1 MAKKR
6 RASLKDKDPETLG
19 ITQKKGKGIDLLFG
33 EGDPAMQDAAGEN
46 STDADNTSA
55 TANFVDD
62 DLTGIMNFEERP
74 VDELGLPVA
83 LEAPPDDLIL
93 ASTPTGLTPDE
104 ESDPVNSSTSP
115 FTMPDPNSAEAGFS
129 DKADDLSGILAEEN
143 PATAEETKLSTSAK
157 DTNLPDD
164 VEREDDL
171 SGLTQE
177 EMDTV
182 AAPPLTD
189 NASAPTDLS
198 GLVAEAEGAP
208 AGEADTDLSGLV
220 TEEDELA
227 GLAAEADMTSPSL
240 TPPPT
245 TAAPINVPPPTAQP
259 TYESSIPPMGRTP
272 DYTAPPSAYD
282 YTMPQP
288 GVNIPPPSTATGA
301 PNLSP
306 PRPANIELEAFH
318 QNVANTLSSFG
329 AVLPNTREAFLPT
342 DPLPDDA
349 LVVRPME
356 QVVRDEAIT
365 QQVLNYIGVERRNEL
380 FEEILALNNEVPERL
395 NNNKADVN
403 FALETLREANNLII
417 EDPRQY
423 DEALYRV
430 ALVKTMLA
438 RKARFNFWSYR
449 MGAFILLYG
458 ITWTIVCIWGVFIPM
473 DFTRLLR
480 GDVLGSVYEA
490 VYFSALAGGLGG
502 SVEIF
507 WRLYYRVSIT
517 QDFDPQYLMYYLV
530 KPILGFV
537 LGMVMYF
544 LVTVARAIGSTSSFL
559 EAEPS
564 TGFIIAILLG
574 FIAGYRQESVF
585 DMIYVLIKKI
595 SPEAASGGTKSVIP
609 LPDEV
614 EVKYHAEIEKTPS

>member
-6 RASLKDKDPETLG
+6 RASLKDKDPEMLG

-46 STDADNTSA
+46 SADADNASA
-55 TANFVDD
+55 SANFDD
-62 DLTGIMNFEERP
+62 DLSGIMNFEERP

-93 ASTPTGLTPDE
+93 ASTPAGLTPNE
-104 ESDPVNSSTSP
+104 EADPVNTSTSP
-115 FTMPDPNSAEAGFS
+115 FTMPDLNSAEAGFS
-129 DKADDLSGILAEEN
+129 DNANDLSGILEEEN
-143 PATAEETKLSTSAK
+143 QATAEETILSTSAK
-157 DTNLPDD
+157 ETNLPAN
-164 VEREDDL
+164 VVQEGDL
-171 SGLTQE
+171 SGLTQQE
-177 EMDTV
+177 AGM
-182 AAPPLTD
+182 AAPPID

-198 GLVAEAEGAP
+198 GLAAETEGAP

-227 GLAAEADMTSPSL
+227 GLAAEADMTSPSM

-245 TAAPINVPPPTAQP
+245 TAAPINVPPPTTQP
-259 TYESSIPPMGRTP
+259 AYDATIPPMGRP
-272 DYTAPPSAYD
+272 NYTAPSTSYD
-282 YTMPQP
+282 YGMSQP

-306 PRPANIELEAFH
+306 PRPTNIELEAFH

-329 AVLPNTREAFLPT
+329 AALPNTRESFLPT
-342 DPLPDDA
+342 DPLPNEA

-356 QVVRDEAIT
+356 PVAHDEAIT
-365 QQVLNYIGVERRNEL
+365 QQVLNYIGAERRNEL
-380 FEEILALNNEVPERL
+380 FEEILALNKEVPERL

-438 RKARFNFWSYR
+438 RKARFIFWSYR
-449 MGAFILLYG
+449 MGAFVLLYG
-458 ITWTIVCIWGVFIPM
+458 LIWTIVCIWGVFIPM